1 MSDAIYKG
9 NTEQTFKKRNDG
21 HFSDLQGLHKTGQKA
36 DSFAAHFIQ
45 HFNTA
50 TSHSNERK

>member
-1 MSDAIYKG
+1 MCDAIYIG

-21 HFSDLQGLHKTGQKA
+21 YFSDLQCLRKNGQKA

-45 HFNTA
+45 HFITA
-50 TSHSNERK
+50 TSRSNQHK